1 MKRNWG
7 RNPKVFFLQES
18 ILVNV
23 VVSQRFSENKCNSSG
38 KFCWNFP
45 INFWTSFI
53 NELIQRL
60 NLVDIKTQKNCY
72 KLLKF
77 PQNFTC
83 FVKKA
88 FKVIIFKCIWQRKIQ
103 NCDTQQVY
111 FCLEQTKVFSY
122 IIVCYFAF
130 IRYWLKKFLGLF
142 FMYVFNKNHFII
154 MNNIFVYNW

>member
-88 FKVIIFKCIWQRKIQ
+88 FKVIIFKCMATQ
-103 NCDTQQVY
+103 NSELRYTASLFLSRTDESVFLYNCML
-111 FCLEQTKVFSY
+111 FRFHPLLIEKVFGIFLCTY
-122 IIVCYFAF
+122 LTKIIS
-130 IRYWLKKFLGLF
+130 L
-142 FMYVFNKNHFII
+142 
-154 MNNIFVYNW
+154 